1 MKIQFDLS
9 HPAHVHLYRN
19 FIQHMMAEGHEVR
32 VTARDKEVTT
42 QLLEAHGIPYE
53 RVGVMQGDVGMA
65 RAWMARERRII
76 QIAREFRPDL
86 VMGTLNPAVAHAA
99 AVIRKPAIIFTDF
112 EPSSI
117 RYPIEFWLTRP
128 FRPTFLLPTAVRHD
142 YGRRSVKL
150 PTFKELAYLHPSVF
164 QADPA
169 IRDELGVG
177 ADEPFAVLRFVAWK
191 AHHDVGAQGLSA
203 EAKAELAGE
212 IAKRMRVFVS
222 TEGPLPE
229 QLEQYRLPTR
239 PERMHHVLAEASLLV
254 CDSQTM
260 ATEAAILGTPAV
272 RSNSFVGDTDMGN
285 FHELENEYG
294 LLHNLADPAEA
305 RAKAIEL
312 AEDPGAKSEW
322 LRRRQRLL
330 AEKLDLTAF
339 LKWFVDGFPAT
350 LEQAK
355 DPRNLEAFR

>member
-1 MKIQFDLS
+1 MKLQFDLS

-19 FIQHMMAEGHEVR
+19 LIQKLMRDGHEVR

-42 QLLEAHGIPYE
+42 QLLDAHGIPYE
-53 RVGVMQGDVGMA
+53 RVGVMQGEVGMA
-65 RAWMARERRII
+65 RAWAEREKRII
-76 QIAREFRPDL
+76 QIAREFRPDI

-99 AVIRKPAIIFTDF
+99 AAIRRPAIIFTDF

-117 RYPIEFWLTRP
+117 RYPIAYWLTRP

-150 PTFKELAYLHPSVF
+150 PTFKELAYLHPNTF
-164 QADPA
+164 EADPGV
-169 IRDELGVG
+169 RKELGVG
-177 ADEPFAVLRFVAWK
+177 PKERFAVLRFVAWK
-191 AHHDVGAQGLSA
+191 AHHDVGAQGLDA
-203 EAKAELAGE
+203 ERKAELAAE

-222 TEGPLPE
+222 TEGPLPPE
-229 QLEQYRLPTR
+229 LEQYRIPTP
-239 PERMHHVLAEASLLV
+239 PERMHHVLAAASLLV

-294 LLHNLADPAEA
+294 LLHNLADPDAA
-305 RAKAIEL
+305 RAKALEL
-312 AEDPGAKSEW
+312 ADDEGAKAEW
-322 LRRRQRLL
+322 LRRREALL
-330 AEKLDLTAF
+330 ADKIDLTAF
-339 LKWFVDGFPAT
+339 LEWFVLNFPAS
-350 LEQAK
+350 LAQARE
-355 DPRNLEAFR
+355 PGALEAFR